1 MVTMTLKT
9 KPLYSESLTVKVT
22 PKMKKTLQALAWDKD
37 DSVCRLIRKAMMQ
50 TYPELKAAK

>member
-1 MVTMTLKT
+1 MTLKT

-22 PKMKKTLQALAWDKD
+22 PKMKKALQALAWDKD
-37 DSVCRLIRKAMMQ
+37 DSVCRLIRKAMMN